1 MKSPLLWLFVALACS
16 TGCAVDPPTPLER
29 DPEHVALSEGSS
41 LDLRLAVAPVELPQR
56 SAGVASLGSAVGA
69 WPEREYASESAVP
82 LDARELQR
90 RLARVGTW
98 VLGGEEA
105 LLASEVAGEDAP
117 ALLAQAE
124 AEGAELLV
132 RLELLKSRAS
142 WIERDGL
149 WWWGNLFLFWGIGVY
164 PMLFVSDEVYAVE
177 LLARVEVREVRSGR
191 VLLDQTLAAGHAR
204 SLNHPQRGWSVG
216 GLLWLHPYT
225 LDEED
230 YREVGRALYPH
241 ARKDLERQ
249 VAQLLS
255 TKLRPKVEPLLPQ
268 IRAGAL
274 GPRLRAL
281 VIGVNGPSAE
291 WDFDHPGPLAG
302 AEQDAADVAKHLRA
316 CGVRPVVL
324 SGGAATRE
332 AIRANLRR
340 LAEGMR
346 ASDRLLVYFAG
357 FGRTDREGLPA
368 WIAAD
373 GALTLAPLADE
384 LAGVAPPEARIDL
397 VCDASFGALGGG
409 RTFPG
414 GAPLARGS
422 LGVLVEERPWRL
434 LCAARPEQTAV
445 ESKAPHP
452 RGLFSEWLLTAA
464 AGAGDRDNDGQ
475 LSLREAWGFLVRW
488 VPKEAQDAGAEQRPC
503 MWGGERDAPFFPLR
517 LPEPPNPAPAA
528 PLTPAPEPGADPL
541 TAEEGSATPPPA
553 EATPPASEAAPRDE
567 DEWRLEPA
575 AEAEGEEI
583 PTVPPAPAPED
594 EIPSAPARGAGE

>member
-1 MKSPLLWLFVALACS
+1 MKSRLLWFFVALACS

-29 DPEHVALSEGSS
+29 DPEHVALAEGSP
-41 LDLRLAVAPVELPQR
+41 LGLRIAIAPIQLPQR
-56 SAGVASLGSAVGA
+56 DAAGVAALGSAAAA
-69 WPEREYASESAVP
+69 WPAREYASESAVP

-90 RLARVGTW
+90 RLGRVGTW
-98 VLGGEEA
+98 VLGGEES
-105 LLASEVAGEDAP
+105 LLTSEGGAADEV

-177 LLARVEVREVRSGR
+177 LMAQLEVREVRSGR
-191 VLLDQTLAAGHAR
+191 TLLARTLAAGHAR
-204 SLNHPQRGWSVG
+204 SLNHPQRGWSLG

-255 TKLRPKVEPLLPQ
+255 TELRQQVEPLLPQ

-316 CGVRPVVL
+316 CGVRPLVL
-324 SGGAATRE
+324 SGAAATKE
-332 AIRANLRR
+332 AIEANLQR
-340 LAEGMR
+340 LAGGMR

-357 FGRTDREGLPA
+357 FGRTNREGLPA
-368 WIAAD
+368 WIVAD
-373 GALTLAPLADE
+373 GPLVLGPLADR
-384 LAGVAPPEARIDL
+384 LSGYAPAQARVDF

-414 GAPLARGS
+414 GSPLARGS
-422 LGVLVEERPWRL
+422 LGALVEDRPWRL

-445 ESKAPHP
+445 ESKAPLP

-488 VPKEAQDAGAEQRPC
+488 VPQEAQEAGAEQRPC

-517 LPEPPNPAPAA
+517 LPQPPNPAPAA
-528 PLTPAPEPGADPL
+528 PLTPQAEASPDPL
-541 TAEEGSATPPPA
+541 TGDAPAPTEPLAPA
-553 EATPPASEAAPRDE
+553 EPAPAPTP
-567 DEWRLEPA
+567 DEWRLEP
-575 AEAEGEEI
+575 EGDEI
-583 PTVPPAPAPED
+583 PTVPPAASED
-594 EIPSAPARGAGE
+594 EIPSAPARPGQ